1 MIFKIVYKNGVTE
14 TKTGITASIVG
25 RSALYIGD
33 ETADAVNLF
42 NIERI
47 EIYED

>member
-1 MIFKIVYKNGVTE
+1 MIFKIIYKNGETE
-14 TKTGITASIVG
+14 TKEGLTASIVG
-25 RSALYIGD
+25 RSALYIGN

-47 EIYED
+47 EVYEE